1 MAHVATKPDRHA
13 AYEAAQQRVSADY
26 RAKTPG
32 SAALFERARE
42 ALPGGVSGNLRY
54 FPPYPLYIERGDGC
68 RMVDVDG
75 NDYIDCFIGH
85 GPSMLGHNHPA
96 ITAAVE
102 AVRDKGSLPFNPP
115 LMVECA
121 ELIKAIVPCAER
133 VRFLNTGTE
142 AVMTAVRC
150 ARAYT
155 GRSKVVKFHGHYHG
169 QHDGFLLGIGP
180 TSELFS
186 AGVPATATADT
197 VVLPFNDVD
206 AVQSALAADTDIA
219 AVILDPA
226 MHAGGLW
233 GTTPE
238 YLQELRQL
246 TEQHGVVLIFD
257 EVITGFRLALGG
269 AQAYF
274 GVTPDLATF
283 AKALAAGEKLA
294 ALAGRADVLN
304 VLDPTDAATV
314 FQSGTVNDGTV
325 ALAAG
330 IAALQTYRQLDRN
343 GAYQRLNERGASFAR
358 QIEQTFEGH
367 GVSCHVNQLGALL
380 QLVVTEETPTF
391 QNFFSIDRSALTVFF
406 HALINA
412 GVFLTVPTS
421 DHVYLSFAHGDD
433 DVTQVLQTIDGVFE
447 RYGLAETF

>member
-1 MAHVATKPDRHA
+1 M
-13 AYEAAQQRVSADY
+13 
-26 RAKTPG
+26 
-32 SAALFERARE
+32 
-42 ALPGGVSGNLRY
+42 
-54 FPPYPLYIERGDGC
+54 
-68 RMVDVDG
+68 
-75 NDYIDCFIGH
+75 
-85 GPSMLGHNHPA
+85 
-96 ITAAVE
+96 
-102 AVRDKGSLPFNPP
+102 
-115 LMVECA
+115 
-121 ELIKAIVPCAER
+121 
-133 VRFLNTGTE
+133 
-142 AVMTAVRC
+142 
-150 ARAYT
+150 
-155 GRSKVVKFHGHYHG
+155 
-169 QHDGFLLGIGP
+169 
-180 TSELFS
+180 
-186 AGVPATATADT
+186 PATATADT